1 MHPRLQEL
9 MTYLDA
15 QRAGVMAAAG
25 AVPVERW
32 TDKPAPEAWSVAEV
46 LEHLRRGEEG
56 LVRLAFKLGKGALAS
71 GTARRETETSS
82 LLGALDHLMDG
93 RGVIDRSYR
102 RVAPPETRP
111 DGPIDPQSVV
121 NGLSRTREDLY
132 KAVALVDGL
141 ALGDL
146 RWTHPVL
153 GTLDLYQYILFV
165 GQHEARHAQQI
176 AEIATALEAPASGS
190 TGARA

>member
-15 QRAGVMAAAG
+15 QRAAVMAAAG
-25 AVPVERW
+25 AIPVERW
-32 TDKPAPEAWSVAEV
+32 VDKPAAESWSVTEV
-46 LEHLRRGEEG
+46 LEHLRKGEEG
-56 LVRLAFKLGKGALAS
+56 LVRLVFKLGKNALAS
-71 GTARRETETSS
+71 GNARRETETSS

-102 RVAPPETRP
+102 REAPPSTRP
-111 DGPIDPQSVV
+111 DGPLEPQVV
-121 NGLSRTREDLY
+121 VDGLTRTREDLY
-132 KAVALVDGL
+132 KAVTLVDGL

-146 RWTHPVL
+146 KWTHSLL

-176 AEIATALEAPASGS
+176 TEIGTALEAAASGAAGGG
-190 TGARA
+190 T